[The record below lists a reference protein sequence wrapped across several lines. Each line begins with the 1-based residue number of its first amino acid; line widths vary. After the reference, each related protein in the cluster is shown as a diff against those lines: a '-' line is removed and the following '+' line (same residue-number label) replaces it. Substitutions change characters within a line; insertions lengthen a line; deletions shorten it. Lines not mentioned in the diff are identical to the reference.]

1 MYEMLTGKPPHYQPK
16 NRKQM
21 LRDIVEKKVEMHE
34 KFSPETKLLLSG
46 LLERDPNKRLGASS
60 TDAQD
65 IIEHPFFKN
74 INWVDLRQLKTK
86 PPYVPNLQGPED
98 LRNIDR
104 MFLDEKL
111 KETPENSMTGSAKD
125 KTNFKGFTYNQDE
138 LLKKR

>member
-1 MYEMLTGKPPHYQPK
+1 
-16 NRKQM
+16 M

-86 PPYVPNLQGPED
+86 PPYVP
-98 LRNIDR
+98 
-104 MFLDEKL
+104 
-111 KETPENSMTGSAKD
+111 
-125 KTNFKGFTYNQDE
+125 
-138 LLKKR
+138 